1 LEPHKIN
8 HDSYENLF
16 VRTPSI
22 ENIINKTI
30 QYLKAGFPVHF
41 VGPSGVGKT
50 SLAMYIA
57 TQLNRPVSIIRGNH
71 TMSNSDLLGGY
82 FGVNKK
88 EVIDNYIRTVYKKE
102 QEIRPHWING
112 ELLEAV
118 RNGHTLIFDEFTR
131 SKPETNNLLL
141 SVLEE
146 KVLSIYGNTI
156 DPYVKVHPQFSVIFT
171 SNPDEYAG
179 VFATQDALLDR
190 LITIDLDYIDL
201 QTEIEIIH
209 QKTGINIDEAEMIAQ
224 FVSEIRSKCLTKHKY
239 GPSLRA
245 SIMIANISKSGNIPV
260 DPKNVHFQTIC
271 SDILWSSFQ
280 RANPDM
286 SKQAIKYLILNQLQ
300 MKGGEI
306 DFE

>member
-1 LEPHKIN
+1 LEPQDIN
-8 HDSYENLF
+8 HDSNENLF
-16 VRTPSI
+16 VRTPWV
-22 ENIINKTI
+22 EDIINRTI
-30 QYLKAGFPVHF
+30 QYLRAGFPVHF

-57 TQLNRPVSIIRGNH
+57 SQLNRPVTIIRGNH

-102 QEIRPHWING
+102 QEIRPNWIHG

-131 SKPETNNLLL
+131 SNPETNNLFL

-146 KVLSIYGNTI
+146 KVLSVYGNTME
-156 DPYVKVHPQFSVIFT
+156 PYVKVHPQFSVIFT

-190 LITIDLDYIDL
+190 LITIDLDYVDL
-201 QTEIEIIH
+201 QTEIKII
-209 QKTGINIDEAEMIAQ
+209 QKKTDIDLNEAIIIAQ
-224 FVSEIRSKCLTKHKY
+224 FVSLIRSKCLTNHKY

-245 SIMIANISKSGNIPV
+245 SIMIAHISRNGNIPI
-260 DPKNVHFQTIC
+260 DSKNVQFQTLC
-271 SDILWSSFQ
+271 TDILWSSVL
-280 RANPDM
+280 RSIPDM
-286 SKQAIKYLILNQLQ
+286 SKQAIKELIINELKNF
-300 MKGGEI
+300 MKG
-306 DFE
+306 